1 MKAECGAEEYT
12 LTGKEIA
19 ITATPYDDKLDSEVI
34 AEVETALNGATWT
47 EIAQDTANTKETV
60 QAKLTEQAQAVV
72 NNSKVSV
79 TVEVTDFTAAVE
91 GTAATTKE
99 GTNGKAIFTVKAEIG
114 NEEYTLTAQEVVI
127 KARPFDGKL
136 DSEVIEDVKTALT
149 NAVWAEIAQE
159 TANTKE
165 AAQAQLKTQA
175 DRIINNTRVSVTIEA
190 TAFEAAVAGSAAT
203 THEGTNGKVTFT
215 VYATV
220 GAEEYELG
228 NLSAVIK
235 ATRFKG
241 VLDKDAVKAAQDT
254 LTDCLVTVKIGADAD
269 EIRETIEKYLDSKMT
284 GDADGVTVTIESV
297 TDNQYKLILTKGGQ
311 TVEKTIEITVEEEDP
326 IKLSAPANLVFANGV
341 ASWDA
346 VANAVSYTVS
356 LYEVVDGTYTLLTTA
371 NAAQNQCD
379 FNALIED
386 GKYYAFDVCA
396 LGDGVYFLD
405 SDVSDFSEV
414 YRKGNTIEQ
423 ILAVLMALRNSKYA
437 ITAEAGEGGV
447 ISGEGVTKVKYG
459 NDITYYID
467 AMPGYEIDCVIVDGK
482 DVGAV
487 SEYTFENV
495 KKKHTITVTF
505 KEVVWVNPFTD
516 VSVADPYYDAVRFV
530 YDCKLF
536 NGISE
541 TEFAP
546 QMSMTRAMFVTVLWR
561 LEGMPVVN
569 YLMQYDDVADETW
582 YTEAIRWATA
592 EGIVE
597 GYGDGIFGT
606 DDAVTVQQATVI
618 MARYAQYAGTYTA
631 PTANMDI
638 FADNAD
644 VADWAVEAMAWAV
657 ENGVYAPANGK
668 LNPTAMAPRSLAAQ
682 FMHAYV
688 VKFSK

>member
-1 MKAECGAEEYT
+1 MYEDGGKLSYEY
-12 LTGKEIA
+12 
-19 ITATPYDDKLDSEVI
+19 
-34 AEVETALNGATWT
+34 
-47 EIAQDTANTKETV
+47 TANTV
-60 QAKLTEQAQAVV
+60 
-72 NNSKVSV
+72 
-79 TVEVTDFTAAVE
+79 F
-91 GTAATTKE
+91 
-99 GTNGKAIFTVKAEIG
+99 
-114 NEEYTLTAQEVVI
+114 
-127 KARPFDGKL
+127 
-136 DSEVIEDVKTALT
+136 
-149 NAVWAEIAQE
+149 
-159 TANTKE
+159 TANTTLFALWESTTATTLPAPNVSVE
-165 AAQAQLKTQA
+165 AGAVKWDAIAGAGAYYLTVIGPDGETVLEK
-175 DRIINNTRVSVTIEA
+175 NTLSTIENVAFSSYDAGDYEITVVANPGSANSSTAVRYYKNKALNRVSQFSVIEPSVLIYD
-190 TAFEAAVAGSAAT
+190 EVAGA
-203 THEGTNGKVTFT
+203 
-215 VYATV
+215 
-220 GAEEYELG
+220 
-228 NLSAVIK
+228 
-235 ATRFKG
+235 
-241 VLDKDAVKAAQDT
+241 
-254 LTDCLVTVKIGADAD
+254 
-269 EIRETIEKYLDSKMT
+269 EKYLI
-284 GDADGVTVTIESV
+284 TVVCGNEDHNHTEF
-297 TDNQYKLILTKGGQ
+297 DNGTSRSFNFANCEMKKGG
-311 TVEKTIEITVEEEDP
+311 IEFIVTAV
-326 IKLSAPANLVFANGV
+326 ANGY
-341 ASWDA
+341 ASSVSERFVYNRELAEVGELSYDAEKAEVTWDA

-379 FNALIED
+379 FTALIED

-405 SDVSDFSEV
+405 SDISDFSEV

-423 ILAVLMALRNSKYA
+423 ILAVLIALRNSKYA

-459 NDITYYID
+459 NDITYHIA
-467 AMPGYEIDCVIVDGK
+467 AMPGYEIDRVIVDGK

-516 VSVADPYYDAVRFV
+516 VSEADPFFDAVRFV

-546 QMSMTRAMFVTVLWR
+546 EMSMTRAMFVTVLWR

-606 DDAVTVQQATVI
+606 EDAVTVQQATVI

-638 FADNAD
+638 FADNAE

-657 ENGVYAPANGK
+657 ENGIYVPENGK